1 MVLEYEYQNDLNQK
15 QNEAI
20 SKVFNNHLTFVKGPP
35 GCGKTKTVS
44 RMVRMLAERGQT
56 VLVGSISNIAN

>member
-1 MVLEYEYQNDLNQK
+1 MDIPLDKGMALDYEYQNDLNQK

-20 SKVFNNHLTFVKGPP
+20 QKVFNNHVTFVKGPP

-44 RMVRMLAERGQT
+44 RMVMMLAVRK
-56 VLVGSISNIAN
+56 